1 MKRLLFP
8 LLAALALPTAVN
20 AGDLG
25 SADLVNSVF
34 RGKHYDE
41 YPEVTEFNYRC
52 GGTIAVV
59 KECVVRF
66 TPEGKLIV
74 DDSVGIIPS
83 QIIHFDT
90 SEAGNSGMYLFI
102 NYLDKDGK
110 INSAGFFSRYY
121 PTSFTFKKAFI
132 NWMNTKNK

>member
-1 MKRLLFP
+1 MKRLLLL
-8 LLAALALPTAVN
+8 LLAALALPAI

-41 YPEVTEFNYRC
+41 YPEQTDFNYRC

-59 KECVVRF
+59 KKCVVRF
-66 TPEGKLIV
+66 TQDRLIV
-74 DDSVGIIPS
+74 DDSVGISPS

-90 SEAGNSGMYLFI
+90 SEAGNVGMYLFI
-102 NYLDKDGK
+102 NYLDKDGN
-110 INSAGFFSRYY
+110 INSAGFYSQDYKK
-121 PTSFTFKKAFI
+121 SFTFKKAFI
-132 NWMNTKNK
+132 NWMNTEK

>member
-1 MKRLLFP
+1 MKRLLLL
-8 LLAALALPTAVN
+8 LLAALALPAI

-41 YPEVTEFNYRC
+41 YPEQTDFNYRC

-59 KECVVRF
+59 KKCVVRF
-66 TPEGKLIV
+66 TQDRLIV
-74 DDSVGIIPS
+74 DDSVGISPS

-90 SEAGNSGMYLFI
+90 SEAGNVGMYLFI
-102 NYLDKDGK
+102 NYLDKDGN
-110 INSAGFFSRYY
+110 INSAGFYSKDYKE
-121 PTSFTFKKAFI
+121 SFTFKKAFI

>member
-1 MKRLLFP
+1 MKRLLLP
-8 LLAALALPTAVN
+8 LLAALALPTSVN

-41 YPEVTEFNYRC
+41 YPEQTDFDYRC
-52 GGTIAVV
+52 GGSIAVV
-59 KECVVRF
+59 KKCVVRF
-66 TPEGKLIV
+66 VQGRLIV
-74 DDSVGIIPS
+74 DDSVGIFPS

-90 SEAGNSGMYLFI
+90 SEGGNAGMYLFI
-102 NYLDKDGK
+102 NYLDKDGN
-110 INSAGFFSRYY
+110 INSAGFYSKDYKK
-121 PTSFTFKKAFI
+121 SFTFKKAFI